1 MTDSEAKIKL
11 DQAVEYFEQFINKV
25 LPYAGTTEGLE
36 DIKPMDLM
44 KNYNTLRQELAKL
57 YVDTDV

>member
-1 MTDSEAKIKL
+1 MTDAEAKIKL

-25 LPYAGTTEGLE
+25 LPCAGTIEGLE

-44 KNYNTLRQELAKL
+44 KHYNTLRQELAKL
-57 YVDTDV
+57 YVDTNV